1 MEDVIDPNIEATLA
15 GETSD
20 NQAGQIVGR
29 IFGDTAPAD
38 APEQPAGNAVAATE
52 AKRNAAPAESETASV
67 TSAPST
73 MEEACGRVVT
83 LPPLA
88 TCSEAPVLSAVTP
101 AADSRPDDGKPL
113 QAPDAVSHRDF
124 EPDDRF

>member
-1 MEDVIDPNIEATLA
+1 MEDVFDPNIEATLA

-29 IFGDTAPAD
+29 IFGDTAP
-38 APEQPAGNAVAATE
+38 EQLAGNAVAATE

-73 MEEACGRVVT
+73 MEEACDRVVT
-83 LPPLA
+83 LPPHA

-124 EPDDRF
+124 KPDDRF